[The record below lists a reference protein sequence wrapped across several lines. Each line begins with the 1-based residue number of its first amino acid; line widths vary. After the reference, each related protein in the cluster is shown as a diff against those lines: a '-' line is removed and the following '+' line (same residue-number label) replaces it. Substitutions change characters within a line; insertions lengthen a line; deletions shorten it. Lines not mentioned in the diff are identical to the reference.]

1 MKALTPLAMIA
12 ATALL
17 APAHAAGLVAA
28 AAANTYATQVAWD
41 SVDLFERDV
50 VIDSQL
56 SGATN
61 YGGTVAPQSA
71 AIAVAGYNLTASSL
85 AGAKAS
91 RFAAALSG
99 APSTIAVLT
108 GDDYRNLNSD
118 DRNARATSGY
128 LEEFVPSESVIVTAN
143 VWFDRT
149 IQIGFAR
156 DDGLYAS
163 LLDGYLT
170 NSGVSDETFNVANV
184 NASAR
189 LDAFIGTADPALNE
203 TTIAITSSAYYG
215 ELISGD
221 NLSGSAVVNGI
232 GPYSVAYDSAATII
246 YVDGV
251 ATVTYAQADFAQ
263 DFAAHRVAANYSFDV
278 TLVAGTT

>member
-61 YGGTVAPQSA
+61 YGGPVAPQSA

-99 APSTIAVLT
+99 APSTIPVLT
-108 GDDYRNLNSD
+108 GDDRNLNSD

-232 GPYSVAYDSAATII
+232 GPYSGAYDSAATII